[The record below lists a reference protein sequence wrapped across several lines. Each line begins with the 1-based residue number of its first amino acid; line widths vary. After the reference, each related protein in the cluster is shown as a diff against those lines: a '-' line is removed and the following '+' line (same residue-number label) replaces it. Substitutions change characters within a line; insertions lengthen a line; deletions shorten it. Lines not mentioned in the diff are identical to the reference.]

1 MERPSLIPR
10 SSASRPQKCAEDG
23 ARYNGLAT
31 NFLFIRHGAHD
42 YLGRAIAGSRPGVHL
57 NDRGR
62 EQAGHLV
69 SKLSLLQVDAI
80 FSGPLERV
88 RETAE
93 PLCRARKLP
102 LQIVDEF
109 TEIGLGG
116 WTDRTFTDLA
126 GEQQWGHYN
135 AFRSSTTAPEGELM
149 LEVQARV
156 VRKLTELRGL
166 HEFVVIFTHGDVIRT
181 AFAHFLGV
189 HLDLFHRIE
198 IDPASLSLL
207 ELGDNFVHV
216 RLLNAPS
223 TGSPLELAA
232 IRHQ

>member
-1 MERPSLIPR
+1 M
-10 SSASRPQKCAEDG
+10 A
-23 ARYNGLAT
+23 

-57 NDRGR
+57 NELGQR
-62 EQAGHLV
+62 QAEHLTD
-69 SKLSLLQVDAI
+69 KLSLLNIDAI
-80 FSGPLERV
+80 YSGPLERV

-93 PLCRARKLP
+93 PLCHARNLP
-102 LQIVDEF
+102 LQVADEF
-109 TEIGLGG
+109 TEIGLGD
-116 WTDRTFTDLA
+116 WIDRTFTDLA
-126 GEQQWGHYN
+126 AEQLWGHYN
-135 AFRSSTTAPEGELM
+135 SFRSSTTAPQGELM

-156 VRKLTELRGL
+156 VRKLTELRRQ
-166 HEFVVIFTHGDVIRT
+166 HESVVIVTHGDVIRT

-198 IDPASLSLL
+198 MDPASLSLL

-223 TGSPLELAA
+223 TGSPLELPAV
-232 IRHQ
+232 RHQ